1 MQIQEAGKEGLGLG
15 TWGNR
20 RPAQL
25 EGHEGSGGGVGE
37 SSERWANSYS
47 DILLILPLRVTTLY

>member
-1 MQIQEAGKEGLGLG
+1 MQVQEAGKEGLGLG

-25 EGHEGSGGGVGE
+25 EGHEEVEWGGGELGKVGK
-37 SSERWANSYS
+37 
-47 DILLILPLRVTTLY
+47 

>member
-37 SSERWANSYS
+37 SSETKKEKGKKSKMA
-47 DILLILPLRVTTLY
+47 V